1 MTRAFRNAALA
12 IAGCFVI
19 AGADDPNKP
28 AQNELD
34 GLYTITAGEKDGK
47 EIPAEKLKGSIIR
60 FDGDKVMGTDKD
72 KKEFFGSTF
81 TIDKTTTPYTI
92 SMTSTAPV
100 KGEKA
105 KGIIEM
111 KGDTVKL
118 CYALPGGEAPKE
130 FKTREKQHC
139 FTMKRETKSEK

>member
-12 IAGCFVI
+12 IAGCFAI

-28 AQNELD
+28 AKNELD

-72 KKEFFGSTF
+72 KKE
-81 TIDKTTTPYTI
+81 
-92 SMTSTAPV
+92 
-100 KGEKA
+100 
-105 KGIIEM
+105 
-111 KGDTVKL
+111 L
-118 CYALPGGEAPKE
+118 
-130 FKTREKQHC
+130 
-139 FTMKRETKSEK
+139 